1 MHFNLQYVRYVI
13 SLDIVNVHS
22 WHRGLTLE
30 DHLLPASN
38 HSRVIHNSF
47 VISRIKFADN
57 ATRHS
62 HSAISPFFRAEGN
75 LESTNVRSWTTGG
88 RRKGRQRDGNRR
100 ALALGRNHN
109 IRRCPPAH
117 TASGT
122 FSLIEMLGR
131 ERSINQCSFN

>member
-22 WHRGLTLE
+22 WHSGLTLE

-57 ATRHS
+57 AAH
-62 HSAISPFFRAEGN
+62 HSAVSPFFRAEGN
-75 LESTNVRSWTTGG
+75 LESTCARSDGNA
-88 RRKGRQRDGNRR
+88 GRQTDGEKAASTTTDGQLAEIIFCAVR
-100 ALALGRNHN
+100 AHSKCDFRIYSNVGAR
-109 IRRCPPAH
+109 
-117 TASGT
+117 
-122 FSLIEMLGR
+122 
-131 ERSINQCSFN
+131 QVY